1 MTEFRAASG
10 ASANTSGAAAA
21 GPYRVMV
28 VDDSAVIRGLLTRA
42 LESDPVIKVVT
53 TVGNGQLAIDALSR
67 PGSDIEVAVLD
78 IEMPVMDGITALPKM
93 LQARPGLAVIMAS
106 TLTLKG
112 ASVSMKAM
120 SLGAA
125 DYVPKPTTTGA
136 ISAATDFKADLVG
149 KVKSWGEAGR
159 KKRGVPPP
167 TPGAPSSAAPA
178 EAAPKRLYGAQPVK
192 LRPMPAVL
200 NPECLAVGS
209 STGGPQALFKVFQS
223 IGKVTH
229 LPIFITQHMP
239 ATFTTILAEHL
250 AQASG
255 MPAAEAKD
263 GEPIVAGRI
272 YVAPGDFHMVIDGNA
287 ANRVLR
293 LNKNPPENFCRP
305 AVDPM
310 LRSIAKAYGNKT
322 LFVMLTGMGQDGL
335 KGATELINAGG
346 TVIAQDEQSSV
357 VWGMPGAVA
366 TAGLCSAVM
375 PLTEI
380 GPFVKKAI
388 GRGMA

>member
-1 MTEFRAASG
+1 
-10 ASANTSGAAAA
+10 
-21 GPYRVMV
+21 MV

-42 LESDPVIKVVT
+42 LESDPLIKVVT

-93 LQARPGLAVIMAS
+93 LQVRPGLSVIMAS

-136 ISAATDFKADLVG
+136 ISAATDFKSDLVE

-159 KKRGVPPP
+159 RKRGLAPA
-167 TPGAPSSAAPA
+167 TPAAGGAAPA
-178 EAAPKRLYGAQPVK
+178 EATPKRLYGAQPIK
-192 LRPMPAVL
+192 LRPMPPTL
-200 NPECLAVGS
+200 KPECLVVGS
-209 STGGPQALFKVFQS
+209 STGGPQALFKVFQAV
-223 IGKVTH
+223 GKVTH

-263 GEPIVAGRI
+263 GEPVVPGRI
-272 YVAPGDFHMVIDGNA
+272 YVAPGDFHMVIEGNA
-287 ANRVLR
+287 ASRVLR